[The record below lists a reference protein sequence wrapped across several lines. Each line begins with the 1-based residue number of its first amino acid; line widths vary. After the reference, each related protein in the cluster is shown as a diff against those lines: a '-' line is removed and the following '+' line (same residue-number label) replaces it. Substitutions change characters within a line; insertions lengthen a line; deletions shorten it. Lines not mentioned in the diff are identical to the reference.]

1 MGPLALASAA
11 MRLLLSL
18 VLSATIALGLG
29 CAAPARPAAQ
39 APVAAPRAEPAPG
52 PGVGQ
57 LAPRISLKSIE
68 GAPLSFVPGKVTL
81 VVFWATWSEPDK
93 KELIKLQELYVRHG
107 PAILA
112 VIALSVDDEPTH
124 LAEFAKTYGLRF
136 PIGWDAEHR
145 IAAVYRPATEP
156 STYVVDRA
164 GIIRFVHHGYHDGE
178 AEEISSEVT
187 SLAR

>member
-1 MGPLALASAA
+1 MRQLALASAA

-18 VLSATIALGLG
+18 VLSATIALG
-29 CAAPARPAAQ
+29 CAAPARPEAQ

-57 LAPRISLKSIE
+57 LAPRISTKSID
-68 GAPLSFVPGKVTL
+68 GAPLTFVPGKVTL

-93 KELIKLQELYVRHG
+93 KELIKLQELYLRHG

-136 PIGWDAEHR
+136 PIGWDAERR
-145 IAAVYRPATEP
+145 IAAVYRPATDP
-156 STYVVDRA
+156 ATYVVDRA

-178 AEEISSEVT
+178 AEEISSEVA